1 MKAYIYT
8 IRSYQTDLIYIGSTT
23 QSISRRMTGHRRD
36 YKLWLDK
43 KKNYITSCE
52 ILKYEDCYI
61 ELLQEV
67 EVESKLE
74 LYRIEGENIR
84 KHNCV
89 NKCIAGRTDREWKQD
104 NAKKITEYHT
114 NYRQDNIVKIAEYR
128 QNNAVKHSEQASK
141 PYTCECDSIVRI
153 GDKAR
158 HCKSLK
164 HLKAIELKATTA

>member
-1 MKAYIYT
+1 
-8 IRSYQTDLIYIGSTT
+8 
-23 QSISRRMTGHRRD
+23 MTGHRRD

-89 NKCIAGRTDREWKQD
+89 NKNIPCRTQQERYQD
-104 NAKKITEYHT
+104 NKEQIVEY
-114 NYRQDNIVKIAEYR
+114 NAEYYQANAVKIA
-128 QNNAVKHSEQASK
+128 EQASK
-141 PYTCECDSIVRI
+141 PYTCECGSIIVI
-153 GDKAR
+153 GSKAS
-158 HCKSLK
+158 HCRTKK